1 MKKEVVKLIKAR
13 GPLTGLELR
22 EVIEGD
28 SLILWQ
34 ACNASKRL
42 LIRRLGTRYL
52 RLDRQVEGYARLS
65 PSILREFLT
74 YSIIGLEGEEDALAR
89 RAQEIKH
96 HIEKVSITK
105 FELAYNIISNVRRQL
120 EDKWP
125 KDHRVCF
132 IIAGDIVYNMAHDV
146 PRPEKST
153 GKMVQGSDIDL
164 IVVVDDKVS
173 DDFIKR
179 LDDSIYQE
187 KHRILIA
194 PSLREE
200 IDYVVKRLKR
210 VREQVEFNTFK
221 HMVACKILQ
230 EGMLLYGSEDLF
242 HTIKNMLYEYGVTE
256 KLNNLEKTAI
266 ALRKDVEEYLLGSD
280 LNKTKREDL
289 YLFYS
294 AEESE
299 EFE

>member
-1 MKKEVVKLIKAR
+1 MEKEVVKLIKAR
-13 GPLTGLELR
+13 GPLTGSELR
-22 EVIEGD
+22 EAIEGD

-34 ACNASKRL
+34 ACNASKKL
-42 LIRRLGTRYL
+42 LMRTLGTRYL
-52 RLDRQVEGYARLS
+52 RLDRRVDGYARLS

-74 YSIIGLEGEEDALAR
+74 YSVIGLDYEPDALAR
-89 RAQEIKH
+89 RAQEIEH
-96 HIEKVSITK
+96 HIEEVSRSK
-105 FELAYNIISNVRRQL
+105 FELAHNIVSDVRRQL
-120 EDKWP
+120 EDEWP
-125 KDHRVCF
+125 EDHRVCF
-132 IIAGDIVYNMAHDV
+132 IVAGDIVYNMAHDV

-164 IVVVDDKVS
+164 IVVVDDQLS

-179 LDDSIYQE
+179 LDDSIYHE

-194 PSLREE
+194 PSLKEE

-210 VREQVEFNTFK
+210 VRDQVRFDTFK

-242 HTIKNMLYEYGVTE
+242 HTIKDMLYEYGVTE
-256 KLNNLEKTAI
+256 KLNNLEKLAI
-266 ALRKDVEEYLLGSD
+266 ALRNDVEEYLLGSD
-280 LNKTKREDL
+280 LDKIKREDL

>member
-1 MKKEVVKLIKAR
+1 MEKQVIKLIKAR
-13 GPLTGLELR
+13 GPLTGLELK
-22 EVIEGD
+22 EAIGKD
-28 SLILWQ
+28 DLMLWQ

-74 YSIIGLEGEEDALAR
+74 YSIIGLEGEEDALVR

-96 HIEKVSITK
+96 HIEKVSRSK
-105 FELAYNIISNVRRQL
+105 FELAHNIISGVKNKL
-120 EDKWP
+120 GNDWP
-125 KDHRVCF
+125 ENHQVCF

-164 IVVVDDKVS
+164 IVVVDDQLS

-194 PSLREE
+194 PSLKEE

-230 EGMLLYGSEDLF
+230 EGMLLYGSENLF
-242 HTIKNMLYEYGVTE
+242 HTIKNMLHEYGVTE
-256 KLNNLEKTAI
+256 KLNNLEKLAT
-266 ALRKDVEEYLLGSD
+266 ALRKDVEEYLLHSD
-280 LNKTKREDL
+280 SDRIKREDL

>member
-1 MKKEVVKLIKAR
+1 MEKEVVKLIKAR
-13 GPLTGLELR
+13 GPLTGLELK
-22 EVIEGD
+22 EAIEGD

-34 ACNASKRL
+34 VCNASKKL
-42 LIRRLGTRYL
+42 LMRTLGTRYL
-52 RLDRQVEGYARLS
+52 RLDRRVNGYARLS

-74 YSIIGLEGEEDALAR
+74 YSVIGLEGEEDALVR
-89 RAQEIKH
+89 RAQEIEH
-96 HIEKVSITK
+96 HIEEVSRSK
-105 FELAYNIISNVRRQL
+105 FKLSHNIVSDVRRRL
-120 EDKWP
+120 EDEWP
-125 KDHRVCF
+125 EDHRVCF
-132 IIAGDIVYNMAHDV
+132 IIAGDIIYNMAHDV

-153 GKMVQGSDIDL
+153 GKMVRGSDIDL
-164 IVVVDDKVS
+164 IVVVDDQLS

-194 PSLREE
+194 PSLKEE

-242 HTIKNMLYEYGVTE
+242 HTIKDMLHEYGVTE
-256 KLNNLEKTAI
+256 KLNNLEKMAI
-266 ALRKDVEEYLLGSD
+266 GLRDDVEKYLLHSD
-280 LNKTKREDL
+280 LNKIKREDL

>member
-1 MKKEVVKLIKAR
+1 
-13 GPLTGLELR
+13 
-22 EVIEGD
+22 
-28 SLILWQ
+28 
-34 ACNASKRL
+34 
-42 LIRRLGTRYL
+42 
-52 RLDRQVEGYARLS
+52 
-65 PSILREFLT
+65 
-74 YSIIGLEGEEDALAR
+74 
-89 RAQEIKH
+89 
-96 HIEKVSITK
+96 
-105 FELAYNIISNVRRQL
+105 
-120 EDKWP
+120 
-125 KDHRVCF
+125 
-132 IIAGDIVYNMAHDV
+132 MAHDV
-146 PRPEKST
+146 PRPEQST

-164 IVVVDDKVS
+164 IVVVDGKVS

-194 PSLREE
+194 PSLKEE

-242 HTIKNMLYEYGVTE
+242 HTIKDMLYEYGVTE
-256 KLNNLEKTAI
+256 KLNNLEKMAI
-266 ALRKDVEEYLLGSD
+266 ALRKDVEEYLLHSD
-280 LNKTKREDL
+280 SDRIKREDL

>member
-1 MKKEVVKLIKAR
+1 MEKEVVKLIKAR
-13 GPLTGLELR
+13 GPLTGLELK
-22 EVIEGD
+22 EAIEGD

-34 ACNASKRL
+34 VCNASKKL
-42 LIRRLGTRYL
+42 LMRTLGTRYL
-52 RLDRQVEGYARLS
+52 RLDRRVNGYARLS

-74 YSIIGLEGEEDALAR
+74 YSVIGLEGEEDALVR
-89 RAQEIKH
+89 RAQEIEH
-96 HIEKVSITK
+96 HIEKVSRSK
-105 FELAYNIISNVRRQL
+105 FKLSHNIVSDVRRRL
-120 EDKWP
+120 EDEWP
-125 KDHRVCF
+125 EDHRVCF
-132 IIAGDIVYNMAHDV
+132 IIAGDIIYNMAHDV

-153 GKMVQGSDIDL
+153 GKMVRGSDIDL
-164 IVVVDDKVS
+164 IVVVDDQLS

-194 PSLREE
+194 PSLKEE

-242 HTIKNMLYEYGVTE
+242 HTIKDMLHEYGVTE
-256 KLNNLEKTAI
+256 KLNNLEKMAI
-266 ALRKDVEEYLLGSD
+266 GLRDDVEKYLLHSD
-280 LNKTKREDL
+280 LNKIKREDL

>member
-1 MKKEVVKLIKAR
+1 M
-13 GPLTGLELR
+13 TGLELK
-22 EVIEGD
+22 EAIEGD

-42 LIRRLGTRYL
+42 PIRRLGTRYL

-74 YSIIGLEGEEDALAR
+74 YSVIGLEGEEDALVR
-89 RAQEIKH
+89 RAQEIVY
-96 HIEKVSITK
+96 HIEEVSRTK
-105 FELAYNIISNVRRQL
+105 FELAYNIVSGVKNQL
-120 EDKWP
+120 GNDWP
-125 KDHRVCF
+125 ENHQVCF

-146 PRPEKST
+146 PRPEQST

-164 IVVVDDKVS
+164 IVVVDDRLS

-179 LDDSIYQE
+179 LDDSIYHE
-187 KHRILIA
+187 KRRILIA

-242 HTIKNMLYEYGVTE
+242 HTIKNMLHEYGVTE
-256 KLNNLEKTAI
+256 KLNNLEKMAI
-266 ALRKDVEEYLLGSD
+266 GLRNDAEEYLLHSD